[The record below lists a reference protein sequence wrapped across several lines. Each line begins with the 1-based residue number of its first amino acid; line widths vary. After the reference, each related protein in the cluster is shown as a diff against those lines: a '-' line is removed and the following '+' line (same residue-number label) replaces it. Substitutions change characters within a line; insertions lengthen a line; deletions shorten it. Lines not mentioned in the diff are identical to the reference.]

1 MRPSLCLC
9 AGAALKRITPLVC
22 PTLTCEFTTKVKDD
36 FHNSFIWILIL
47 ISFTR
52 KFLAGVGKS
61 HNDAASVRTIC
72 HIPASCG
79 LYYFEVKI
87 ISKGRDGYMGIGLTA
102 SSATAFKMNRL
113 PGKQKFLIASYR
125 G

>member
-1 MRPSLCLC
+1 MRPSRYLC
-9 AGAALKRITPLVC
+9 AGAALKRTTPLGC
-22 PTLTCEFTTKVKDD
+22 PTPTCVFTTKVSDD
-36 FHNSFIWILIL
+36 FHNSLNWILIV
-47 ISFTR
+47 ISFTH
-52 KFLAGVGKS
+52 KFSSGVGKS

-102 SSATAFKMNRL
+102 SSASAFKMNRL
-113 PGKQKFLIASYR
+113 PGKQQFPMRSYR